1 MSCFYKC
8 NLYNKKKYEIHY
20 LAIKYQTELY
30 QKKYSYDEILK
41 WQEYFLKYGKR
52 YGLLKEFRE
61 NGII

>member
-8 NLYNKKKYEIHY
+8 NQYQIKKYETRQE
-20 LAIKYQTELY
+20 AIEWQSNFESNNYSWGELTEI
-30 QKKYSYDEILK
+30 QANFEKKAK
-41 WQEYFLKYGKR
+41 K